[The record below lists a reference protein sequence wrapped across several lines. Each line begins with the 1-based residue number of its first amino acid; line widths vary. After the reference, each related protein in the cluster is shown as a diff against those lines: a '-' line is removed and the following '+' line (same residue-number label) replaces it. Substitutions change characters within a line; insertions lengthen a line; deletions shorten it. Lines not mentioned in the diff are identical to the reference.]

1 MTNNNNDHQIL
12 LNQVGRRLAGFVLS
26 DILLTNVFLVP
37 SFNLV
42 KIRTV
47 LFLPASLEKYMR
59 EKIDVFK

>member
-26 DILLTNVFLVP
+26 DILLTNVFLVS

-47 LFLPASLEKYMR
+47 LFLPVSLEKYMR
-59 EKIDVFK
+59 ERIDVFK